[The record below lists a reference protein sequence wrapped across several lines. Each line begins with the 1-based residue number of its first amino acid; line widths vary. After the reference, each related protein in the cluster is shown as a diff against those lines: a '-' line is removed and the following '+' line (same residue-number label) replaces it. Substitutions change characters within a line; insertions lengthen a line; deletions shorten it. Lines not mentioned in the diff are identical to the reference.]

1 MYCTVESLTE
11 QNMAIARTVAIAKMH
26 TTNSIW
32 FLNPSIFSNHVY
44 YLEIYKHGSHLKK
57 MLSGRIFMVVAT
69 LLIPLTDWSIIGLNT
84 FVVLLHATLC
94 RL

>member
-44 YLEIYKHGSHLKK
+44 YLEIYKHGSHLKNAVWPYFHGC
-57 MLSGRIFMVVAT
+57 SN
-69 LLIPLTDWSIIGLNT
+69 LTDPID
-84 FVVLLHATLC
+84 
-94 RL
+94 